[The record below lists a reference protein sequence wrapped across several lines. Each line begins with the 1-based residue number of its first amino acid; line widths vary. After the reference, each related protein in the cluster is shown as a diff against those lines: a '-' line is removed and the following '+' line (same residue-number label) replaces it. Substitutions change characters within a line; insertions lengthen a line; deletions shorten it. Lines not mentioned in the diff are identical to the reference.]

1 MTVAVIDC
9 GTNTFHLIIAQTQTN
24 GFEIL
29 YKKNIAVKLGEGGI
43 GNHIITPVAFE
54 RGLIALKEFSA
65 AIKDYHATFTLAY
78 ATEAIR
84 RAGNGVDFIEQAL
97 LQTGIKLQTIDGN
110 LEAELIYL
118 GVKEAVPLDNE
129 YVVIMDIGG
138 GSTELI
144 IANYQNIHYKQSFPL
159 GAALLLDRF
168 KPSDP
173 IKPEEVESIHQHI
186 AITLKPFI
194 EQIQTL
200 PSVHTLIGSSGS
212 FDTFLAM
219 AAHQFTGY
227 QHLHA
232 TCNQLS
238 LNHYSFI
245 HQQLISSTIQQ
256 RQQMPGIIP
265 MRVDMI
271 VMASLLLNFVIHNSP
286 MNKLLVSAYALKEGM
301 LYFAM
306 NNRLS

>member
-1 MTVAVIDC
+1 M
-9 GTNTFHLIIAQTQTN
+9 
-24 GFEIL
+24 
-29 YKKNIAVKLGEGGI
+29 
-43 GNHIITPVAFE
+43 
-54 RGLIALKEFSA
+54 
-65 AIKDYHATFTLAY
+65 
-78 ATEAIR
+78 
-84 RAGNGVDFIEQAL
+84 
-97 LQTGIKLQTIDGN
+97 
-110 LEAELIYL
+110 LE
-118 GVKEAVPLDNE
+118 
-129 YVVIMDIGG
+129 
-138 GSTELI
+138 
-144 IANYQNIHYKQSFPL
+144 
-159 GAALLLDRF
+159 RF

-173 IKPEEVESIHQHI
+173 IKPEEIEIINQHL
-186 AITLKPFI
+186 TLILKSFL

-219 AAHQFTGY
+219 ATHQFTGY

-232 TCNQLS
+232 TCNQLL
-238 LNHYSFI
+238 LNHFSAI

-256 RQQMPGIIP
+256 RQQMPGMIP

-301 LYFAM
+301 LYFAL